1 MRTRAQRV
9 FQSAARRAQT
19 RSYSSRT
26 MRLARRWQYPDGVDR
41 LVPSPV
47 FLLSSVRSGST
58 VLRRM
63 LDNHSRICAP
73 HEMHLSTWRVE
84 TDSQVAKAALDA
96 LDLTPENLAEL
107 LWDRVMHLQLVKAQ
121 KSIIVDK
128 TPRNTLMWQRI
139 AAVWPDARFLV
150 LLRHPA
156 RVAESL
162 RSAHPDVPDETHF
175 AEVERFAVA
184 LHDAQRHALN
194 VLTVRY
200 EELAADPARTTE
212 RIAQWLNVP
221 WEAGMSSLTGRAG
234 RDGASGSTVPSRP
247 DPVPSEIP
255 DRLRKACELLGYL

>member
-1 MRTRAQRV
+1 
-9 FQSAARRAQT
+9 
-19 RSYSSRT
+19 
-26 MRLARRWQYPDGVDR
+26 MRLARNWRYPDGAER
-41 LVPSPV
+41 LVPAPV
-47 FLLSSVRSGST
+47 FLLSSMRSGST

-73 HEMHLSTWRVE
+73 HEMHMSMWRVE
-84 TDSQVAKAALDA
+84 TDSSNARAALDG
-96 LDLTPENLAEL
+96 LDLNPADLANL
-107 LWDRVMHLQLVKAQ
+107 LWDRVMHLQLVKSQ

-128 TPRNTLMWQRI
+128 TPRNTLLWRRI
-139 AAVWPDARFLV
+139 AGVWPEARFLV

-162 RSAHPDVPDETHF
+162 CAAHPDVAAEIHY

-184 LHDAQRHALN
+184 LHDAQRGAGS

-200 EELAADPARTTE
+200 EDLAADPESTTR
-212 RIAQWLNVP
+212 RIAEWLNVP
-221 WEAGMSSLTGRAG
+221 WEPAMTSLSEGSRRQNGRVAP
-234 RDGASGSTVPSRP
+234 SVPSQP